1 MQSLLLDIFSRA
13 SALLHTVTRLFFA
26 MLSIASLHPSYAA
39 VKNSR
44 EDLLAACNASSHATT
59 LVPAKQSITDARAI
73 WLSSNLIQWP
83 RVEDDGSQRF
93 ALYVSQNGTVIANKG
108 VRVTGFDHRIE
119 LVSRNGMVP
128 MAIRERFKNLERGDV
143 LNIMQT
149 SATTFDAMIR
159 GQTIIVREDREGNV
173 VDMTTLQ
180 TPAMLDER
188 FAAAERFNDF
198 GATVAGDRTSF
209 RLWAPTAKQVHLC
222 VFDSPRM
229 LARNVHA
236 MTRDAR
242 GGTWAYATR
251 AKQSLYYVYLVD
263 VWVNGVGVVRNRVT
277 DPYSQSLTADSKR
290 SLAINLDDPSLKP
303 KGWNAVNARDRV
315 KHAVDMSIYE
325 LHVRDFSASDESVSQ
340 NARGKYIAFKERNS
354 RGMQHLAALS
364 KAGLT
369 DIHFLPIFDLATVP
383 ESNCITPKIEAT
395 NVNTEASETQ
405 QAEIAKVRDR
415 DCFNW
420 GYDPFHF
427 NAPEGS
433 YATNANDGRVR
444 VRELREMV
452 QSLNEIG
459 LRVGMDVVYN
469 HMTASGQNE
478 KSVLDRIVPGYYHR
492 LNAEGKVE
500 TSTCCDNTATEHRMM
515 EKLMSDSVLLWAK
528 QYKIDSFR
536 FDLMGHQP
544 RAAMERMQA
553 RLKKE
558 LGREIQFLGEGWNFG
573 EVENGKRFVQASQLS
588 LNGTGIGTFTDR
600 MRDAARGGG
609 YGDDATG
616 LVKNQGYLNGLV
628 YDPNEANKEV
638 SASTPSGEAA
648 KKKLMQT
655 ADMIRVGMA
664 GSIRDY
670 TMTTFDGAVKRLE
683 QIDYNGQAAGYV
695 SQPSE
700 VVNYVE
706 NHDNETL
713 FDFNVYKMPL
723 TATREERARVQVLG
737 IAMTALAQGV
747 AYFHAG
753 IDILRSKSMDRNSYD
768 SGDWF
773 NRIDWTYRDN
783 GFASGLPRKD
793 DNGEK
798 WSLIAPRLLNENIKP
813 TQKEIVFV
821 AQATRELLAI
831 RASSSLFRLRSAQ
844 EIKKRLKFFNVGPN
858 QVPTVIAAELDG
870 SGLEGA
876 NFKRIVYV
884 INVDKAP
891 QRVSDARFLNNVFV
905 LHPAQANATAADRVV
920 ASGSRFDPTNGEFS
934 VPARS
939 VSVFVER

>member
-1 MQSLLLDIFSRA
+1 MQLLNRRA
-13 SALLHTVTRLFFA
+13 FLCVVPLL
-26 MLSIASLHPSYAA
+26 MGIASLHPSYGSAQS
-39 VKNSR
+39 NT
-44 EDLLAACNASSHATT
+44 ELLAACNGSQFATT
-59 LVPAKQSITDARAI
+59 LQSAKQKITEARAV
-73 WLSSNLIQWP
+73 WLDATLLKWAHADGSDVQRQAVSDSTREYVLYSSSRGSLVAEKGK
-83 RVEDDGSQRF
+83 RVGGFDRRLSLFQDSRTLSIELMQRFPQVRGVLLRVAVPMDRAVMEQIARGQAIIAREDDDGR
-93 ALYVSQNGTVIANKG
+93 VI
-108 VRVTGFDHRIE
+108 D
-119 LVSRNGMVP
+119 
-128 MAIRERFKNLERGDV
+128 
-143 LNIMQT
+143 
-149 SATTFDAMIR
+149 ATM
-159 GQTIIVREDREGNV
+159 
-173 VDMTTLQ
+173 LQ
-180 TPAMLDER
+180 TPGLLDDLYQ
-188 FAAAERFNDF
+188 AADGFDDY
-198 GATVAGDRTSF
+198 GATVRGKSIDF
-209 RLWAPTAKQVHLC
+209 RLWAPTARDVHVC
-222 VFDSPRM
+222 VYER
-229 LARNVHA
+229 ARSSAKRVYA
-236 MTRDAR
+236 MQR
-242 GGTWAYATR
+242 GDTSGTWSHRVNAIRGDT
-251 AKQSLYYVYLVD
+251 YYTYLVD

-277 DPYSQSLTADSKR
+277 DPYSQSLSADSKR
-290 SLAINLDDPSLKP
+290 SLAIDLNDKRLLP
-303 KGWNAVNARDRV
+303 KDWNTINARHRV
-315 KHAVDMSIYE
+315 KHATDISIYE
-325 LHVRDFSASDESVSQ
+325 LHVRDFSMNDESVPAAS
-340 NARGKYIAFKERNS
+340 RGKYVGFKQTNS
-354 RGMQHLAALS
+354 RGMQHLQALS

-369 DIHFLPIFDLATVP
+369 DVHLLPVFDLATVP
-383 ESNCITPKIEAT
+383 EIGCIVPRISGSA
-395 NVNTEASETQ
+395 ASESQ
-405 QAEIAKVRDR
+405 QAAIVAVKDR

-420 GYDPFHF
+420 GYDPYHF

-433 YATNANDGRVR
+433 YATNAEDGRVR
-444 VRELREMV
+444 AREFREMV
-452 QSLNEIG
+452 QALNKIG
-459 LRVGMDVVYN
+459 LRVGKDVVYN
-469 HMTASGQNE
+469 HMSTSGQNE

-528 QYKIDSFR
+528 HYKIDSFR

-553 RLKKE
+553 RLKRE

-609 YGDDATG
+609 FGDNAEG
-616 LVKNQGYLNGLV
+616 LVRNQGYLNGLV
-628 YDPNEANKEV
+628 FDPNEANRETNANV
-638 SASTPSGEAA
+638 ANDHVA
-648 KKKLMQT
+648 KKQLMQT
-655 ADMIRVGMA
+655 ADMIRVGLA

-670 TMTTFDGAVKRLE
+670 AMTTFDGSVKKLE

-723 TATREERARVQVLG
+723 TATREDRARAQVLG
-737 IAMTALAQGV
+737 IALTALAQGV

-798 WSLIAPRLLNENIKP
+798 WPIIAPRLLDENIKP
-813 TQKEIVFV
+813 TQKEIEWT
-821 AQATRELLAI
+821 AQAMRDLLAI
-831 RASSSLFRLRSAQ
+831 RASSSLFRMRSAD
-844 EIKKRLKFFNVGPN
+844 EIKQRLKFFNVGTS

-870 SGLEGA
+870 ANYDGA
-876 NFKRIVYV
+876 NFKKIVYV
-884 INVDKAP
+884 INVDKIER
-891 QRVSDARFLNNVFV
+891 RVNDARFINQVFA
-905 LHPAQANATAADRVV
+905 LHPVQSNANATDRAV
-920 ASGSRFDPTNGEFS
+920 ATQSKFDAKLGAFT

-939 VSVFVER
+939 VSVFVAN